1 MAEVNKKRVLVAA
14 LVGGTIFCVVV
25 LIFDYILGRG
35 LRWERLAFYFPFA
48 VVVYGFLSYRNF
60 KKQNKK

>member
-1 MAEVNKKRVLVAA
+1 MPEVSKKRVLVAA
-14 LVGGTIFCVVV
+14 LVGGTIFCIVV

-35 LRWERLAFYFPFA
+35 IRWERLAFYFPFA

-60 KKQNKK
+60 KKQQKK